1 MNLCN
6 RQAFDNPL
14 LLVQWSRPDPVR
26 YLPPHL
32 DIATTAS
39 RDSRD
44 SDKLHYSY
52 SLASFEMSTALWF
65 HFESQCLQDFIMSA
79 TPFTLLLSPLLSH
92 ELLSLETRSAALI
105 RAQHTFVTAI

>member
-14 LLVQWSRPDPVR
+14 LLVQWPRPNPVR

-32 DIATTAS
+32 DIATATS

-44 SDKLHYSY
+44 SDKLRYSC
-52 SLASFEMSTALWF
+52 SLTSSEVPTTLWL
-65 HFESQCLQDFIMSA
+65 HLESQCLQEFIMLA
-79 TPFTLLLSPLLSH
+79 TPYSFTFPPFYLPSTPFSGNQEH
-92 ELLSLETRSAALI
+92 GAD
-105 RAQHTFVTAI
+105 